1 MSEKYIID
9 RVEGN
14 YVIIEKENG
23 DIDKISIRNVT
34 GDFKE
39 GDILI
44 NIDNKYF
51 KLDKKS
57 TEIRKKQIHNK
68 MKDMW
73 EEWADL

>member
-14 YVIIEKENG
+14 YVIIENG
-23 DIDKISIRNVT
+23 DIDKIFIKNIT

-51 KLDKKS
+51 KVDKKS
-57 TEIRKKQIHNK
+57 TEIRRKQIDNK

-73 EEWADL
+73 EE

>member
-14 YVIIEKENG
+14 YVIIENENG

-51 KLDKKS
+51 KVDKKS
-57 TEIRKKQIHNK
+57 TKIRKKQIHNK

-73 EEWADL
+73 EE